1 MRAGCHR
8 AAAAAVVVAV
18 LAAGCGGSSAPSR
31 ASYGKDVDRICAT
44 LEDRVDAVQRD
55 RPSTPDELVAFADKL
70 ARTLD
75 DGVREL
81 KAVDR
86 PDGDD
91 GVKAQ
96 RWLDALQRQS
106 DDAKAALAALKE
118 AARKRDGAAVARAI
132 QRIQSIDS
140 SRVDRLATDA
150 GARGCA
156 T

>member
-1 MRAGCHR
+1 MWSGCHR
-8 AAAAAVVVAV
+8 AVPAVIVAV
-18 LAAGCGGSSAPSR
+18 LVAGCGGSSAPSR
-31 ASYGKDVDRICAT
+31 ADYGKDVDKICKT
-44 LEDRVDAVQRD
+44 LEDRVDAIQRD
-55 RPSTPDELVAFADKL
+55 APSTTKALVAYADQL

-81 KAVDR
+81 KAVER

-96 RWLDALQRQS
+96 RWLDELQRQA
-106 DDAKAALAALKE
+106 DAIKPALAALKDAARRKDE
-118 AARKRDGAAVARAI
+118 AAIKRAVARI
-132 QRIQSIDS
+132 QAIDS
-140 SRVDRLATDA
+140 SRVDRLASDA

>member
-8 AAAAAVVVAV
+8 AVSAVIVAV
-18 LAAGCGGSSAPSR
+18 LVAGCGGSSAPSR
-31 ASYGKDVDRICAT
+31 ADYGKDVDKICKT
-44 LEDRVDAVQRD
+44 LEDRVDAIQRD
-55 RPSTPDELVAFADKL
+55 TPSTTEAIVAYADQL

-81 KAVDR
+81 KAVER
-86 PDGDD
+86 PDGED

-96 RWLDALQRQS
+96 RWLDELQRQA
-106 DDAKAALAALKE
+106 DAIKPALAALKD
-118 AARKRDGAAVARAI
+118 AARRKDAAAIKRAVARI
-132 QRIQSIDS
+132 QGIDS
-140 SRVDRLATDA
+140 SRVDQLASDA

>member
-1 MRAGCHR
+1 
-8 AAAAAVVVAV
+8 VVIVAV

-31 ASYGKDVDRICAT
+31 ADYGKDVDKICKT
-44 LEDRVDAVQRD
+44 LEDRVEAIQRD
-55 RPSTPDELVAFADKL
+55 TPSTTGELVAYADQL

-81 KAVDR
+81 KAVER
-86 PDGDD
+86 PDGED

-96 RWLDALQRQS
+96 RWLDELQRQA
-106 DDAKAALAALKE
+106 DAIKPALAALKD
-118 AARKRDGAAVARAI
+118 AARRKDETAIKRAVARI
-132 QRIQSIDS
+132 QAIDS
-140 SRVDRLATDA
+140 SRVDQLASDA

>member
-1 MRAGCHR
+1 M
-8 AAAAAVVVAV
+8 
-18 LAAGCGGSSAPSR
+18 
-31 ASYGKDVDRICAT
+31 
-44 LEDRVDAVQRD
+44 DAVQRD

-132 QRIQSIDS
+132 QRIQRIDS
-140 SRVDRLATDA
+140 SRVDRLAADA

>member
-44 LEDRVDAVQRD
+44 LEDRVGAIQRD
-55 RPSTPDELVAFADKL
+55 APSTPDELVAFADKL

-81 KAVDR
+81 KAVER

-106 DDAKAALAALKE
+106 HDAKAALAALKE

-132 QRIQSIDS
+132 QRIQRIDS
-140 SRVDRLATDA
+140 SRVDRLAADA